1 MKNFQINNRPEL
13 KENRRQLRNN
23 STPAEAF
30 LWNYLKNKQ
39 LAGRKFRRQFSV
51 ENYILDF
58 YCPSEKLCIE
68 LDGADHFTSAGF
80 EYDQERTAF
89 LNNLGIK
96 VIRFENKTVFD
107 ATEYV
112 LETIMSNFKDGIK
125 SLSPSG

>member
-13 KENRRQLRNN
+13 KENRKRLRNN
-23 STPAEAF
+23 ATSAEAF
-30 LWNYLKNKQ
+30 LWNYLRNKQ

-51 ENYILDF
+51 DNYILDF

-80 EYDQERTAF
+80 EYDQERTDI
-89 LNNLGIK
+89 LKSLGIK

-107 ATEYV
+107 HTEQV
-112 LETIMSNFKDGIK
+112 LETIKSNFRAD
-125 SLSPSG
+125 